1 MKTNKLIAAALLP
14 LLFSCAKENLNQID
28 KPENADDYIT
38 VSLVPGEDAV
48 TRASFDDNDGIFW
61 QQGGFAGLVNANAN
75 NIKSLALDK
84 TYLYHGNNQA
94 SFKFTKSELTD
105 KPGPYVLYYPH
116 HDAVK
121 VIDGKYKIPFT
132 IRVTQETEI
141 GKSTEIF
148 SVVSKNA
155 IDLVPYQED
164 TNYDNNGAE
173 VYFKVVGSYI
183 RILPYGG
190 TKEGE
195 VIDYIK
201 IYDINNN
208 HISGDYFVSVEVTGA
223 ENKPTTIALA
233 DGTDRTSNEMYVNFA
248 EKPSTNIEKTAAKG
262 IYAQV
267 LPGKHQLAYEIHTKN
282 GHTYTFKSSKETDF
296 AFGSI
301 KDVPL
306 NIQKATQ
313 VSALPVPEELYLVGD
328 VTYVGWNHQNAKKMT
343 RNGDVFTFDAYLSTK
358 VKQSDNS
365 IKDPAEGF
373 KFLLQTSGWE
383 PSYVNG
389 GDNTLAYYN
398 GEDSN
403 KDNKFKVDKSGY
415 YTVTADFSTGKV
427 TCTPKAPEK
436 LYVWGSATAA
446 GWTSENAISLDRDE
460 NDNFVFTKKDITL
473 KVGEYK
479 FFSENHEMT
488 AYVSDD
494 NGNLVYF
501 DSPSGSSDAD
511 KKFKVAYAGTY
522 DLTVNLRDNTVKCI
536 LKTIPE
542 ARVKTGAWT
551 KMVQT
556 EPGVFIA
563 KDWWIKRGDNNHD
576 IQIRCG
582 ETQYINS
589 GNYQQITFDSRESSL
604 NGKTFEVSASTNA
617 EYSWW
622 INNDWCEVRYDI
634 IFDSNQNKV
643 TIKYAPAKMLYLI
656 GHINNWTIRD
666 NNYKADVGEDG
677 IAKWIIVAPGP
688 YYDNNGNE
696 IYGTDI
702 KIHGEYLYENVFDS
716 AGEWYYSDGSDGNNV
731 TVTDGGT
738 FDIKPFNYDYKW
750 YFGYGN
756 YTVEFNTH
764 TFKLTV
770 TKNNSSNKMAF

>member
-14 LLFSCAKENLNQID
+14 LLFSCAKENIAPAET
-28 KPENADDYIT
+28 PENADDYIT

-84 TYLYHGNNQA
+84 TYLYNGNNQA

-116 HDAVK
+116 HDAVE

-132 IRVTQETEI
+132 IGVTQKTEI

-155 IDLVPYQED
+155 IDLVPYEED

-233 DGTDRTSNEMYVNFA
+233 DGTDRTSNEMYVNFD
-248 EKPSTNIEKTAAKG
+248 EKPATNIDRADAKG

-282 GHTYTFKSSKETDF
+282 GYTYTFKSSKETDF

-313 VSALPVPEELYLVGD
+313 VSVLPVPEELYLVGD
-328 VTYVGWNHQNAKKMT
+328 MTYVGWNHQNAMKMT
-343 RNGDVFTFDAYLSTK
+343 RNGDAFTIDAYLRTQ

-365 IKDPAEGF
+365 IEDAEGF
-373 KFLLQTSGWE
+373 KFLLQNTGWE
-383 PSYVNG
+383 PAYVNG
-389 GDNTLAYYN
+389 GDNTLVYYN
-398 GEDSN
+398 AVDSS
-403 KDNKFKVDKSGY
+403 KDIKFTVDKSGY

-427 TCTPKAPEK
+427 TFTPKAPEK
-436 LYVWGSATAA
+436 FYVWGAATTA
-446 GWTSENAISLDRDE
+446 GWVSEKAIELKSTE
-460 NDNFVFTKKDITL
+460 NEFVFSAENIEL
-473 KVGEYK
+473 KANQEFK
-479 FFSENHEMT
+479 FFSENSEST
-488 AYVSDD
+488 AYVNDGS
-494 NGNLVYF
+494 GNVVFF
-501 DSPSGSSDAD
+501 DSPSDSDAD
-511 KKFKVAYAGTY
+511 KKFKVEKAGLYTI
-522 DLTVNLRDNTVKCI
+522 TVNLSTGKLTTELTNEYPRVVSNNKENTYYMMPTGTENEYKATAYLGSGSNYHDFFIYYGDNDAYHENEYVNITFESESVSYIGSVSKDNNSGLGWWISDDNKQTKRLYDITLNTQTNQVTVKF
-536 LKTIPE
+536 
-542 ARVKTGAWT
+542 A
-551 KMVQT
+551 Q
-556 EPGVFIA
+556 
-563 KDWWIKRGDNNHD
+563 
-576 IQIRCG
+576 
-582 ETQYINS
+582 
-589 GNYQQITFDSRESSL
+589 
-604 NGKTFEVSASTNA
+604 GKTF
-617 EYSWW
+617 W
-622 INNDWCEVRYDI
+622 
-634 IFDSNQNKV
+634 
-643 TIKYAPAKMLYLI
+643 LI
-656 GHINNWTIRD
+656 GTPFAGYVAFNKPD
-666 NNYKADVGEDG
+666 EFKATADENGIVTWNVTTDKTGDFKICGEHTLSD
-677 IAKWIIVAPGP
+677 AFW
-688 YYDNNGNE
+688 D
-696 IYGTDI
+696 
-702 KIHGEYLYENVFDS
+702 
-716 AGEWYYSDGSDGNNV
+716 GEWYYSTDASGFKWSWDGDNNYSTESV
-731 TVTDGGT
+731 DKSFDVKVFITGGDPKWKLNET
-738 FDIKPFNYDYKW
+738 GKFKIVFD
-750 YFGYGN
+750 
-756 YTVEFNTH
+756 
-764 TFKLTV
+764 
-770 TKNNSSNKMAF
+770 TKNLKIKVYKL